1 MSLQNIINNLDFAAT
16 PSQFIYDQHGQ
27 LIEVR
32 YVGNHTDPQTQLS
45 YVVYATNDRTP
56 ILVPQPLAPQP
67 LAPHQYPLF
76 HPQPYQDDHPADQSP
91 RHQSPRHQS
100 PRHQS
105 PRHQSPRHQSPRHQ
119 SPLHQRQRNSR
130 QESARQRRLTRRAAR
145 REAMDRFMQNQAQIM
160 FANPNSIFNPQLPP
174 APMDRPESPVRQQ
187 APNPNSHRS
196 RRKASRQQRDERAA
210 SGRIYGG
217 AKTKRRCRRY

>member
-100 PRHQS
+100 PR
-105 PRHQSPRHQSPRHQ
+105 
-119 SPLHQRQRNSR
+119 HQRQRNSR

>member
-67 LAPHQYPLF
+67 LAPYQYPLF

-91 RHQSPRHQS
+91 RHQSPR
-100 PRHQS
+100 
-105 PRHQSPRHQSPRHQ
+105 
-119 SPLHQRQRNSR
+119 HQRQRNSR

>member
-32 YVGNHTDPQTQLS
+32 YVGNHIDPQTQLS
-45 YVVYATNDRTP
+45 YFVYATNDRTP

-100 PRHQS
+100 PRHQ
-105 PRHQSPRHQSPRHQ
+105 H
-119 SPLHQRQRNSR
+119 QRNSR